1 MVNAFDRRKVLG
13 GLTGSVGAAAAAG
26 LIVPFQRAAAVS
38 GGSLSIAWRGA
49 YATSRGAGYA
59 NFQFRDQLV
68 YGENRQTGTLSS
80 IYVSLTSEEE
90 GAVLNCAFA
99 ADYESIVGDSSSG
112 GIGITVWGITR
123 GRDPLPDLSAGTF
136 RRDCSGGQAES
147 AALVRMSD
155 ISDHLSADDYIDA
168 TRRLRLQLEW
178 WEEVE
183 NCGPV
188 S

>member
-1 MVNAFDRRKVLG
+1 MS
-13 GLTGSVGAAAAAG
+13 GLIGSVGAAAAAG
-26 LIVPFQRAAAVS
+26 LIVPVQQAVAVS

-68 YGENRQTGTLSS
+68 YGENRQTGTLSN
-80 IYVSLTSEEE
+80 IDVSLTSEED
-90 GAVLNCAFA
+90 GAVLNCAFT
-99 ADYESIVGDSSSG
+99 ADYDSIVSDSSSG
-112 GIGITVWGITR
+112 GIGVTVWGITR
-123 GRDPLPDLSAGTF
+123 GRDPLPDLSAGSF

-147 AALVRMSD
+147 SALVRMSA

-183 NCGPV
+183 SCGPV